1 MRMKLLHHELSN
13 LFPRREVSLYKKEN
27 SWYKE
32 VSLIDGKFFESD
44 KPNPV
49 PIDIKTLELYCEKFD
64 WIANPIWMK
73 FENNTF
79 KYEMEDF
86 SDSKGF
92 FDCSFIEQLSLLSK
106 LIDIYRDCLIYSKE
120 NKTEDIFIHIDMRPH
135 NMFVVDNKLKLIDL
149 DSFRWINKNDCSN
162 WITSTI
168 NNILQMVDLKY
179 L

>member
-1 MRMKLLHHELSN
+1 MKLLQYELSN
-13 LFPRREVSLYKKEN
+13 IFPRREISLYKKEN

-32 VSLIDGKFFESD
+32 VSLLDGKFFESD
-44 KPNPV
+44 KPNSA

-64 WIANPIWMK
+64 WISKPIWMK
-73 FENNTF
+73 LENNVF
-79 KYEMEDF
+79 KYEMEDY

-92 FDCSFIEQLSLLSK
+92 FDCSFIEQLSLLSN
-106 LIDIYRDCLIYSKE
+106 LINIYRDCLMYSKE
-120 NKTEDIFIHIDMRPH
+120 LGSEDIFIHNDMRPH
-135 NMFVVDNKLKLIDL
+135 NMFIVDDNLKLIDL

-168 NNILQMVDLKY
+168 NNIMQMMDLKY

>member
-1 MRMKLLHHELSN
+1 MKLLKHELSN
-13 LFPRREVSLYKKEN
+13 TFPRREVSLYQKEN
-27 SWYKE
+27 TWYKE

-44 KPNPV
+44 KPNPK

-64 WIANPIWMK
+64 WIAKPIWMK
-73 FENNTF
+73 FENNIF

-86 SDSKGF
+86 SDSRGF

-168 NNILQMVDLKY
+168 NNILQMIDLKY